1 VKHFPLFEVR
11 VEVYTF
17 MEKVVN
23 LIDYL
28 EVVEDKIVSAEIELV
43 DFRDK
48 SRKLQDLL
56 GLF

>member
-1 VKHFPLFEVR
+1 MKHFPLFEVR

>member
-1 VKHFPLFEVR
+1 MKHFPLFEVR

-28 EVVEDKIVSAEIELV
+28 EVVEDKIVSAEVELV